1 MTLMRKHAVAGEQDG
16 RMPRPL
22 PQLLAELDAA
32 RDEFAAAGAGDE
44 ELRRA
49 PDALVALMRRLRVP
63 LVKAPA
69 VAGGD
74 ELSPPDQLA
83 YFDALA
89 YADLT
94 AGWIG
99 FVHAGATG
107 MAAAGLPQ
115 AGLERVFGGGAVPFF
130 AGVVAPSGT
139 CKRVEGGYLAT
150 GRWRYAS
157 GVHHSDYV
165 VVTAMVE
172 GEARTARLLA
182 ISTADVTLDDDWHV
196 MSQSGTGS
204 VDVVVDRAFVPDDMV
219 VERTATRGGPMYS
232 LLSPTSYIAGEN
244 LGFTLGAARR
254 FLDDLVEYATT
265 KSRGADGLLADRGAF
280 QFELGRTALQ
290 VEAARALMHDVL
302 TEVWA
307 RACESGTVTAHD
319 NLRVAGALSYGT
331 MSVTEAI
338 SRIFPF
344 AGAGALHRA
353 NHLQRCFRDI
363 HGSSQHYLASNSA
376 YERYAQALLRPGRTE
391 HGSGR

>member
-1 MTLMRKHAVAGEQDG
+1 MTRTVA
-16 RMPRPL
+16 
-22 PQLLAELDAA
+22 QLVAELDAA
-32 RDEFAAAGAGDE
+32 RAEFAAAGAGAE
-44 ELRRA
+44 ELRHA
-49 PDALVALMRRLRVP
+49 PHALVELMRRLRVP
-63 LVKAPA
+63 MVKAP
-69 VAGGD
+69 VEVGGD

-107 MAAAGLPQ
+107 MAAAGLPD
-115 AGLERVFGGGAVPFF
+115 AGVARVFGGGAVPFF
-130 AGVVAPSGT
+130 AGVVAPTGT
-139 CKRVEGGYLAT
+139 CRRVDGGFVAT

-165 VVTAMVE
+165 VVTAMEE
-172 GEARTARLLA
+172 GEKRVARLLA
-182 ISTADVTLDDDWHV
+182 ITTSDVTLDDDWHV
-196 MSQSGTGS
+196 MSLSGTGS
-204 VDVVVDRAFVPDDMV
+204 VDVVADSAFVPDELV
-219 VERTATRGGPMYS
+219 IQRKVTRGGPMYS

-254 FLDDLVEYATT
+254 FLDDLADYAVA
-265 KSRGADGLLADRGAF
+265 KSRGSDGVLADRGAF

-302 TEVWA
+302 TEVWE
-307 RACESGTVTAHD
+307 RACATGEVTSHD
-319 NLRVAGALSYGT
+319 NLRVAAALSFGT

-353 NHLQRCFRDI
+353 NHLQRCFRHI

-376 YERYAQALLRPGRTE
+376 YERYGQARLHRDHSEGAR
-391 HGSGR
+391 